1 MARKGMLESRINE
14 VVPAKQTFDEAKFEE
29 LEQDKSKTKTKKKA
43 KKKDFAN
50 QKISIKIGTDAKADI
65 DTIKVLEK
73 MKFDYETIQ
82 LLVDTYKKSLSP
94 EDRKQFN
101 TLRDVLSDKYQS
113 KT

>member
-1 MARKGMLESRINE
+1 MMENNNSYKISGRVTLEKNITN
-14 VVPAKQTFDEAKFEE
+14 
-29 LEQDKSKTKTKKKA
+29 KTTNKKA

-73 MKFDYETIQ
+73 MEFDYETIQ

-113 KT
+113 KV

>member
-1 MARKGMLESRINE
+1 
-14 VVPAKQTFDEAKFEE
+14 
-29 LEQDKSKTKTKKKA
+29 
-43 KKKDFAN
+43 
-50 QKISIKIGTDAKADI
+50 
-65 DTIKVLEK
+65 

-113 KT
+113 KV

>member
-1 MARKGMLESRINE
+1 
-14 VVPAKQTFDEAKFEE
+14 
-29 LEQDKSKTKTKKKA
+29 
-43 KKKDFAN
+43 
-50 QKISIKIGTDAKADI
+50 
-65 DTIKVLEK
+65 

-94 EDRKQFN
+94 EGRKQFN

>member
-1 MARKGMLESRINE
+1 MNNNTYKINGHITLEKNTTNKII
-14 VVPAKQTFDEAKFEE
+14 
-29 LEQDKSKTKTKKKA
+29 KKKA

-94 EDRKQFN
+94 EGRKQFN